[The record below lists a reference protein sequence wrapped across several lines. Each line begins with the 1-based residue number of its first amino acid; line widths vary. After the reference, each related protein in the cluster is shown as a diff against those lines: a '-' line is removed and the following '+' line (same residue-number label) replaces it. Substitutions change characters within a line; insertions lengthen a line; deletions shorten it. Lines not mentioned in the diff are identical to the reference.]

1 MDETTGFGQPRRSN
15 GHGDKR
21 VDAHQGDKQDTAD
34 ECFQA
39 RVHLVDIALQT
50 REGKGDRMPRRAGLK

>member
-1 MDETTGFGQPRRSN
+1 MDETTGFRQPRRGY

-34 ECFQA
+34 ESFQA
-39 RVHLVDIALQT
+39 RVHVDDIALPAG
-50 REGKGDRMPRRAGLK
+50 EGKGDRMPRRDMG